1 MKRIIAVPI
10 LLATFTLGAGRRP
23 LAAQTHHLGSWTA
36 DRREYQVGD
45 IITVLVTEATLASA
59 TRSQSGS
66 DQQSRKNGM
75 GLEPP
80 KIGTT
85 SLPSIDASMS
95 ADKNSTSKQD
105 GDAKR
110 AVAFKGD
117 ITVRVVAVDKM
128 GLMQIKGTKVVDV
141 DKNRQTLSL
150 TGWVRPDDVTPQNL
164 VASERIA
171 DAQITYA
178 LSGDLGKTR
187 GGLVGR
193 LLSVF
198 WP

>member
-1 MKRIIAVPI
+1 MKRTALLMLVGLIA
-10 LLATFTLGAGRRP
+10 LDAARTP
-23 LAAQTHHLGSWTA
+23 LAAQAHHLGSWTA

-59 TRSQSGS
+59 TKSQSGS
-66 DQQSRKNGM
+66 DQQSRKNGL

-80 KIGTT
+80 KIGTS

-95 ADKNSTSKQD
+95 ADKNSSSKQG

-117 ITVRVVAVDKM
+117 ISVRVVAVDKT
-128 GLMQIKGTKVVDV
+128 GLMQIKGSKVVDV
-141 DKNRQTLSL
+141 DKNKQTLNL
-150 TGWVRPDDVTPQNL
+150 TGWVRPEDISAQHL
-164 VASERIA
+164 LASERIA
-171 DAQITYA
+171 DAQLTYA

-187 GGLVGR
+187 GGIVGR

>member
-1 MKRIIAVPI
+1 MKRNALVM
-10 LLATFTLGAGRRP
+10 LVALFALDAARTP
-23 LAAQTHHLGSWTA
+23 LAAQAHHLGSWTA

-59 TRSQSGS
+59 TKSQSGT

-80 KIGTT
+80 KIGTS

-95 ADKNSTSKQD
+95 TDKNSTSKQD

-117 ITVRVVAVDKM
+117 ISVRVVAVDKA

-141 DKNRQTLSL
+141 DKNKQTLNL
-150 TGWVRPDDVTPQNL
+150 TGWVRPEDISAQNL
-164 VASERIA
+164 IASERIA
-171 DAQITYA
+171 DAQLTYA

-187 GGLVGR
+187 GGIVGR